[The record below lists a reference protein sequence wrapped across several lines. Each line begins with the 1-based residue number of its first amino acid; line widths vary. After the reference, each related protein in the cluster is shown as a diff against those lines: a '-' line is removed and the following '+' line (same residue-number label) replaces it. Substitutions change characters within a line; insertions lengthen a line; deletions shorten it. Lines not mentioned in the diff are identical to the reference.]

1 MTRWI
6 PLILAAL
13 PPWAGAVELSTI
25 LTSLAR
31 SGIPDTSEY
40 RLTTTFQV
48 ADRPMTTSMKVIQ
61 SGKDL
66 QWSEA
71 TVGGRTLR
79 IVRNGPRQRVLD
91 LASGESHTLVA
102 PVNPTPIAADWRNLA
117 LAAWSDPIQLSPG
130 TWRIRQVS
138 GLDSGVAGRWLEWS
152 ENDML
157 PSAMVQWN
165 ATVDTTFARVRWTRI
180 GTRTVPARIEVESR
194 SRSAAGPVTLLFT
207 DWRIPRSI
215 PSSFFAIP

>member
-13 PPWAGAVELSTI
+13 PPWARAVELPTI
-25 LTSLAR
+25 LSSLAR

-48 ADRPMTTSMKVIQ
+48 ADRPMTTSMKVVQ

-71 TVGGRTLR
+71 TIGGRTLR

-102 PVNPTPIAADWRNLA
+102 PVNQTPIAADWRNLA
-117 LAAWSDPIQLSPG
+117 RAAWSDPMQQRSG

-138 GLDSGVAGRWLEWS
+138 SLDSGVAGRWIEWS
-152 ENDML
+152 ETDML
-157 PSAMVQWN
+157 PSAMIQWN
-165 ATVDTTFARVRWTRI
+165 ATGDTTFARVRWTRI
-180 GTRTVPARIEVESR
+180 GTISVPAQIDVESGGR
-194 SRSAAGPVTLLFT
+194 LAPGTVTLRFT
-207 DWRIPRSI
+207 DWRFPRSI